1 MLELPD
7 KNNLKFHLS
16 VLAEEHAFIILSTGR
31 NPHSDFVYWIIV
43 DGWNKNY
50 TTAIRRCPNGVPSAG
65 YPQDECKRLR
75 QEKNI
80 NVSI

>member
-1 MLELPD
+1 MMERPD

-16 VLAEEHAFIILSTGR
+16 VLAKENAYIILSIGDD
-31 NPHSDFVYWIIV
+31 PHSNLVYWIIV

-50 TTAIRRCPNGVPSAG
+50 KTAIRRCPHGVPSAG
-65 YPQDECKRLR
+65 YPQNECKRLR
-75 QEKNI
+75 QEKNV